1 MAGIGSSIG
10 GTLGGIAGTMAG
22 PLGTALGTAAGSM
35 VGGALEAIPSLI
47 KTDAEKENEKR
58 LAALRRQQEMG
69 TLGLTEAE
77 KQSMYTAGTNQIG
90 NRLQQAQA
98 QSRAVGAAGMGT
110 GAGAAQLQQAQLAEA
125 QANLAAGVSQGVE
138 AKNLERKRELE
149 EEMQSRIATDSEYNQ
164 KRLQAGLGILS
175 GGLAG
180 GIESYKQEQTIQGK
194 KPTAGEVSA
203 MAHHLNISTDDAAG
217 LMSYIGNNP
226 DAAKYLEILGGGTK

>member
-149 EEMQSRIATDSEYNQ
+149 EEMQGRIATDSEYNQ

-180 GIESYKQEQTIQGK
+180 GIESYKQEQTIQGR
-194 KPTAGEVSA
+194 KPTAGEITA
-203 MAHHLNISTDDAAG
+203 MANHLNLSTDDAAG

-226 DAAKYLEILGGGTK
+226 DAAKYLEILGGGKK

>member
-1 MAGIGSSIG
+1 
-10 GTLGGIAGTMAG
+10 
-22 PLGTALGTAAGSM
+22 M

-77 KQSMYTAGTNQIG
+77 KQSMYTAGTTQIG
-90 NRLQQAQA
+90 NRLTQAQA

-125 QANLAAGVSQGVE
+125 QAGLAAGVSQGVE

-149 EEMQSRIATDSEYNQ
+149 EELQGRVATDTEFNQ
-164 KRLQAGLGILS
+164 QRLQAGLGVLS

-180 GIESYKQEQTIQGK
+180 GIESFKQEQTIQGK
-194 KPTAGEVSA
+194 KPTAGEIQA
-203 MAHHLNISTDDAAG
+203 FANQLKISTADAAG
-217 LMSYIGNNP
+217 LMSYIGTNP
-226 DAAKYLEILGGGTK
+226 EAAKYLEILGAGKK